1 MISNEKI
8 LSIFKLAKLYA
19 DEENIDEITKD
30 INKILDF
37 ADTIDNADNI
47 TAEFDNINNLK
58 NVFREDN
65 IDKSFDKD
73 EILSGVPENDDDFF
87 ILKNTL

>member
-87 ILKNTL
+87 ILKNKL